1 MEHIVLRPKPL
12 PGQEPDD
19 GGGAGGGGADAGAG
33 AEGRVDHRP
42 HTGGHPGRRP
52 ASLLCGLFA
61 GVVLVLS
68 GVALGA
74 LGTSVVAMREL
85 GELRDQIAREA
96 SRTPGEPDGD
106 GRPGVLSA
114 PVGSKSSGGSGTS
127 VTARDGARAS
137 LGLEVVDGGKRGARV
152 VAVHVPGPGYTAGL
166 VRGDV
171 LLTFGRTRI
180 DSATDLARAVER
192 AGPGRRIDMTV
203 RQSNG
208 QQRRLSLVLGVV
220 V

>member
-1 MEHIVLRPKPL
+1 MEQIVLRPRPL
-12 PGQEPDD
+12 PGQEPDG
-19 GGGAGGGGADAGAG
+19 GGGAGGGEDAGAG
-33 AEGRVDHRP
+33 TDGCVGHRP
-42 HTGGHPGRRP
+42 HTGRLAGRRP

-61 GVVLVLS
+61 GAVLVLS

-85 GELRDQIAREA
+85 GELRDQVAREA
-96 SRTPGEPDGD
+96 SQAPVAPDVE

-114 PVGSKSSGGSGTS
+114 PVGSKSSGASGAS
-127 VTARDGARAS
+127 IVVQGDARAT
-137 LGLEVVDGGKRGARV
+137 LGLEVVDGGKSGARV

-171 LLTFGRTRI
+171 LLSFGRTRI
-180 DSATDLARAVER
+180 GSATDLARAVER

-203 RQSNG
+203 RHKGGGKQ
-208 QQRRLSLVLGVV
+208 RLSMVLGVV

>member
-1 MEHIVLRPKPL
+1 MEQIVLRAKPL

-19 GGGAGGGGADAGAG
+19 GGGGAGGGGVDAGAG

-96 SRTPGEPDGD
+96 SRTPGEPD

-208 QQRRLSLVLGVV
+208 RQRRLSLVLGVV